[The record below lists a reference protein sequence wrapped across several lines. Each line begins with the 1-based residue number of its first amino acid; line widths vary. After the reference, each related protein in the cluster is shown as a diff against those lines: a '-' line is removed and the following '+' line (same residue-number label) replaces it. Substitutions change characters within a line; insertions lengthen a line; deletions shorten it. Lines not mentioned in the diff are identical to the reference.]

1 MFSSR
6 TFIVSITGEKL
17 LKIPTYGGWTTR
29 CWIIQQHFWWDSK
42 ADLSP
47 VEHRRPHWGTM
58 SQWRLEISLIC
69 SWPGGCADN
78 EYLNIGSSLERDEQG
93 IFRGCHRGYKESK
106 ATHLSFLHLF
116 ETIYNFFY
124 ICFSYNEVRKEI
136 CKEMCK
142 QVCQRCQ
149 TMGIKAEGFCL
160 FVCFLK
166 CSAVQMQQIIL
177 RGVEG
182 AWINKAPELLW
193 QK

>member
-1 MFSSR
+1 MIFWMVINRIGSNKNLTIFKSQ
-6 TFIVSITGEKL
+6 IGEKL

-124 ICFSYNEVRKEI
+124 ICISYNESQKRD
-136 CKEMCK
+136 M
-142 QVCQRCQ
+142 QRDVQ
-149 TMGIKAEGFCL
+149 TGMPKMSNNGD
-160 FVCFLK
+160 
-166 CSAVQMQQIIL
+166 
-177 RGVEG
+177 
-182 AWINKAPELLW
+182 
-193 QK
+193 